1 MSTHKVSLA
10 SSPTT
15 CFFTKA
21 SRCSPFPSSGGQTCL
36 AMGYARL
43 QHS

>member
-15 CFFTKA
+15 RFFTKA